1 MIRAIKVLPSEWG
14 TAKKPWFIFTTSYWC
29 PGRANKA
36 AIADNAELLKHFES
50 QDRDSVEP
58 VDGELRAQVAAGECV
73 AIRGE
78 LGSEGRGTRGFLLIT
93 REKNGPLL
101 INLSCEDAT

>member
-36 AIADNAELLKHFES
+36 AIADNAELLKRFES
-50 QDRDSVEP
+50 ENRDSVEP
-58 VDGELRAQVAAGECV
+58 VGENLRAQVAAGECV
-73 AIRGE
+73 AIRGK
-78 LGSEGRGTRGFLLIT
+78 LRY
-93 REKNGPLL
+93 
-101 INLSCEDAT
+101 